1 MHKTAS
7 KNRLLSAVIGLFYPS
22 IIFFSP
28 TIIAAETTINLEEM
42 VVTANR
48 IAQTRAS
55 VLSDVTVIDQ
65 EEIERQGAGS
75 MTDLL
80 RLQPGVEI
88 SSNGGAGKTSSI
100 YLRGTNADHVV
111 VLLDGLRINAAT
123 SGTTAFENIPLS
135 QIEKIE
141 ILRGPATSL
150 YGADAIGGVIQI
162 FTKKSGNTSPKFNA
176 ALGVGNYGTK
186 RMDLGITGGWSD
198 TRYGI
203 NVSSLDT
210 QGFSAQNI
218 TDITKTIDRD
228 NDPYRNFT
236 ISSHLEHTF
245 VPGHTLG
252 VQFFQSKGRSYFD
265 GNNFNNYGDQ
275 TLQSYAISSHNQ
287 FTSFWLSTLR
297 IGNGMDDST
306 SFSKPS
312 IFSTGYSRFKTSQLQ
327 YTWQNDFTLPVGTLT
342 VAYDRLEQHVNST
355 TSYTQRERIN
365 NGYLVSY
372 LVNVEVHSFQANVRV
387 DDNSQYGT
395 HVTGS
400 VGYGYQFTP
409 SLRAGFNYGSAF
421 KSPTFNQLCYP
432 GFGNSNLTPEES
444 NNIDVSLRYE
454 TPRLRAGMTIFNN
467 YVDNLIETV
476 QVASSVYQALNAS
489 QAEIHGASVDGE
501 WRPEYRWLGR
511 GWILRGN
518 LTIQSPENSKTNTQL
533 VRRANEYGTLSV
545 MREWGKFILGV
556 EVNGASSRY
565 NDPANKFNMA
575 GYVLTN
581 LTADFRITPEWK
593 LEARANNIFD
603 KNYVLATTKGDFSPN
618 GPDYNTA
625 GANVLVSLRYQM
637 K

>member
-1 MHKTAS
+1 MHKTIS
-7 KNRLLSAVIGLFYPS
+7 RNLLLPSLIGLLYSPA
-22 IIFFSP
+22 IFISP
-28 TIIAAETTINLEEM
+28 TVFAADNAISLDEM

-48 IAQTRAS
+48 IPQSRES
-55 VLSDVTVIDQ
+55 VLGDVTVIDQ

-75 MTDLL
+75 ITDLL

-100 YLRGTNADHVV
+100 YLRGTNADHIV
-111 VLLDGLRINAAT
+111 VLLDGLRINSAT

-141 ILRGPATSL
+141 ILRGPASSL
-150 YGADAIGGVIQI
+150 YGADAIGGVIHI
-162 FTKKSGNTSPKFNA
+162 FTKRGGDTPPKLSA
-176 ALGVGNYGTK
+176 AVGVGSYGSK
-186 RMDLGITGGWSD
+186 RMDLGISGGWSD

-210 QGFSAQNI
+210 QSFSAQNI

-236 ISSHLEHTF
+236 ISSYLEHTF
-245 VPGHTLG
+245 VPGHSLG

-265 GNNFNNYGDQ
+265 GSNFNNYGDQ
-275 TLQSYAISSHNQ
+275 TQQRYAISSHNQ

-312 IFSTGYSRFKTSQLQ
+312 KSTTGYSRFKTSQFQ
-327 YTWQNDFTLPVGTLT
+327 YSWQNDFTLPVGTLT
-342 VAYDRLEQHVNST
+342 VAYDRLEQYVNST
-355 TSYTQRERIN
+355 TKYTLREREN
-365 NGYLVSY
+365 NGYLASY
-372 LVNVEVHSFQANVRV
+372 LANVDQHTFQASVRV

-395 HVTGS
+395 HVTGG
-400 VGYGYQFTP
+400 VGYGYHFTP
-409 SLRAGFNYGSAF
+409 EWRAGFNFGSAF
-421 KSPTFNQLCYP
+421 KAPTFNQLYFP
-432 GFGNSNLTPEES
+432 NFGNANLQPEQS
-444 NNIDVSLRYE
+444 NNVDVNLRYE
-454 TPRLRAGMTIFNN
+454 NAKLRAGVTFFDNH
-467 YVDNLIETV
+467 VDNLIAYAPNPV
-476 QVASSVYQALNAS
+476 NINK
-489 QAEIHGASVDGE
+489 AEIMGATFDGE
-501 WRPEYRWLGR
+501 WHPLERWTV
-511 GWILRGN
+511 RGN
-518 LTIQSPENSKTNTQL
+518 FTIQSPEDAKTGNL
-533 VRRANEYGTLSV
+533 LARRGSEHGTFSLLH
-545 MREWGKFILGV
+545 EWGKFTLGA
-556 EVNGASSRY
+556 EVNGSSLRY

-625 GANVLVSLRYQM
+625 GTNVFVSLRYQM